1 MADPPRRLVLASTS
15 PYRAELLGR
24 LHLPFETA
32 RPEVDETPRAHER
45 PEAMVERLAE
55 AKARAVADAY
65 PDHLVIGSDQNASH
79 AGHILGKPGS
89 AERAEAQLAALSGGT
104 VTFHTGLCL
113 LDTAT
118 GQARTGQVPFTVTF
132 RELTPEEIR
141 RYVALDQPLDC
152 AGSFKSEG
160 LGISLFARMSGDDP
174 TALVG
179 LPLITLGHWLRETG
193 FAVPPAAN

>member
-1 MADPPRRLVLASTS
+1 MTETARKLVLASTS

-24 LHLPFETA
+24 LRLPFETA
-32 RPEVDETPRAHER
+32 RPEVDETPRPHER
-45 PEAMVERLAE
+45 PDAMVTRLAE

-79 AGHILGKPGS
+79 ADSILGKPGDTG
-89 AERAEAQLAALSGGT
+89 RAEAQLAALSGKT

-113 LDTAT
+113 LDTAS
-118 GQARTGQVPFTVTF
+118 GQARTGEVPFTVTF
-132 RELTPEEIR
+132 RELTPEEIHH
-141 RYVALDQPLDC
+141 YVALEQPLDC

-160 LGISLFARMSGDDP
+160 LGISLFARMQGDDP

-179 LPLITLGHWLRETG
+179 LPLITLGEWLREAG
-193 FAVPPAAN
+193 IAVPPRPA

>member
-1 MADPPRRLVLASTS
+1 MADPARRLVLASTS
-15 PYRAELLGR
+15 PYRAELLAR
-24 LHLPFETA
+24 LRLPFETA
-32 RPEVDETPRAHER
+32 RPEVDESPWPRER
-45 PEAMVERLAE
+45 PDALVARLAE

-79 AGHILGKPGS
+79 AGHILGKPGD
-89 AERAEAQLAALSGGT
+89 AARAEAQLAALSGET

-118 GQARTGQVPFTVTF
+118 GQARTDEVPFRVSF

-141 RYVALDQPLDC
+141 HYVELDQPLDC

-160 LGISLFARMSGDDP
+160 LGISLFARMHGDDP

-179 LPLITLGHWLRETG
+179 LPLITLGHWLREAG
-193 FAVPPAAN
+193 VAVPPAPA

>member
-1 MADPPRRLVLASTS
+1 MADTARRLVLASTS
-15 PYRAELLGR
+15 RYRAELLER

-32 RPEVDETPRAHER
+32 RPAVDETPLAHEL
-45 PEAMVERLAE
+45 PEAMVARLAE
-55 AKARAVADAY
+55 AKARAVADVY

-79 AGHILGKPGS
+79 AGQVLGKPGDS
-89 AERAEAQLAALSGGT
+89 VHAEAQLAALSGET

-118 GQARTGQVPFTVTF
+118 GKVRTGQVPFTVTF
-132 RELTPEEIR
+132 RELSAEEIR

-179 LPLITLGHWLRETG
+179 LPLITLGTWLREAG
-193 FAVPPAAN
+193 VAVPPAAA